1 MMSKRFQ
8 NLSLFFS
15 ILIGV
20 LGIILLSLN
29 FLYLWWRIPE
39 IPLEIKEKLPFF
51 LGSLINI
58 LRFFAF
64 LFFFLLSP
72 LAIFLAT
79 KSLKAQRKLA
89 IFTIILNTINL
100 IISVFIGW
108 LVYGLATGAM

>member
-1 MMSKRFQ
+1 MSKRFQ

-15 ILIGV
+15 ILIGL

-51 LGSLINI
+51 LGLLINI
-58 LRFFAF
+58 IRFFAF
-64 LFFFLLSP
+64 LIFFFLSP

-79 KSLKAQRKLA
+79 KFLKTQRKLA
-89 IFTIILNTINL
+89 IFVIVLNSIN
-100 IISVFIGW
+100 FIFSIFLGW
-108 LVYGLATGAM
+108 LIYGIATGM